1 MGFSHETLH
10 FSGSWPSSRLRGTTD
25 PPRSPPPRCS
35 QRLGALGSGLG
46 CHGFP
51 RENHG
56 KTMGEMGKSFTGR
69 GILHGYVKG
78 WCEMTFGKKGKSME
92 KLNSH
97 PKQKQWSN
105 SLDQANPCKSKQRSL
120 DKKMHPH
127 LGPRRPRA
135 AGRPKGQRPKQSWT
149 KTSPRCG
156 ETEWEKI
163 ASRAFGLEQSD
174 FNFGFGGGL
183 PSPLLVF
190 LSTHPQNS
198 QLRSSSQN
206 RVCKRVLVVPT
217 QMHHQ
222 PAIWTQSKTEITIR
236 HDHNVTRSS

>member
-78 WCEMTFGKKGKSME
+78 WCEMTFGKKGKAWKSWIHIQSRNNGRILLIKLIHANPNNVRWTRKCTCTWGREGQGPQEDQKASAQNNPGPRHPHGVE
-92 KLNSH
+92 KLNG
-97 PKQKQWSN
+97 K
-105 SLDQANPCKSKQRSL
+105 RS
-120 DKKMHPH
+120 
-127 LGPRRPRA
+127 
-135 AGRPKGQRPKQSWT
+135 
-149 KTSPRCG
+149 
-156 ETEWEKI
+156 
-163 ASRAFGLEQSD
+163 
-174 FNFGFGGGL
+174 
-183 PSPLLVF
+183 
-190 LSTHPQNS
+190 
-198 QLRSSSQN
+198 
-206 RVCKRVLVVPT
+206 LVVPLG
-217 QMHHQ
+217 
-222 PAIWTQSKTEITIR
+222 
-236 HDHNVTRSS
+236 